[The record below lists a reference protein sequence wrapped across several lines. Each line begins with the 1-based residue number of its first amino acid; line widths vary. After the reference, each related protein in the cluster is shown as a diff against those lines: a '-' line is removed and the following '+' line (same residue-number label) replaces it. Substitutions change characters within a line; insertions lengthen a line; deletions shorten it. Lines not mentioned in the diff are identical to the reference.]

1 MTTAREDA
9 ESRFSTDI
17 AKHQMTVIR
26 DDGIYRHLRFA
37 VPGTRCGSFDILT
50 WPGYL
55 AFVGDMGDYV
65 FSRVE
70 DMLTFFRHD
79 RINPGYWAE
88 KVQAEDKDSGVKE
101 YSKEKARAWVNE
113 QLDDGEASAEIR
125 EQADNIDFNN
135 GEARLYDSIDAVGW
149 RGFDD
154 HWEANF
160 KDYTYRY
167 IWCCLALV
175 WAIKQYDA
183 RQQAAIEKMFRP

>member
-1 MTTAREDA
+1 MTSARDDA
-9 ESRFSTDI
+9 EERFPGDI
-17 AKHQMTVIR
+17 AKHQMTVIK

-37 VPGTRCGSFDILT
+37 QPGTSCGSFDILT

-70 DMLTFFRHD
+70 DMLMFFRHD
-79 RINPGYWAE
+79 HINPGYWAE

-101 YSKEKARAWVNE
+101 YSEDKARAWVKE
-113 QLDDGEASAEIR
+113 QLDDGEATAEIR
-125 EQADNIDFNN
+125 ERADDIDFSN
-135 GEARLYDSIDAVGW
+135 GEARLYDSIDAIKW

-160 KDYTYRY
+160 QDYTYRY

-175 WAIKQYDA
+175 WAVKQYDA
-183 RQQAAIEKMFRP
+183 AKVVARG